1 MEITL
6 DMGKNVANEISD
18 IAKSD
23 GIDFDVAA
31 LKILDLGL
39 RVYQSSKENDVDN
52 APDPLLM
59 ELLNE
64 ILENNYLLKE
74 TLGHVFIKER
84 SMLKTYDALSAINV
98 AENMARSFIS
108 GKKTIQ

>member
-23 GIDFDVAA
+23 GVDFDVAA

-39 RVYQSSKENDVDN
+39 RVYQSSKPIFD
-52 APDPLLM
+52 
-59 ELLNE
+59 
-64 ILENNYLLKE
+64 
-74 TLGHVFIKER
+74 R
-84 SMLKTYDALSAINV
+84 
-98 AENMARSFIS
+98 
-108 GKKTIQ
+108 